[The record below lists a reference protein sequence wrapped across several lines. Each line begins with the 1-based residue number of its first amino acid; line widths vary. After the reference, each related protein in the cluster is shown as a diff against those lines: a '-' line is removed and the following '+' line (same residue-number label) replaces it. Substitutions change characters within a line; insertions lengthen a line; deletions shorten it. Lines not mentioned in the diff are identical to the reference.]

1 MLLGNA
7 VQRKIIADFQVFLR
21 DYFFRE
27 YDSVLFI
34 PKEAEKILYVKIG
47 NDERPIYDWGDGTQ
61 QLIII
66 LFSLFIHKDEKD
78 SLFFIE
84 EPEIYLHPG
93 ILRKFIEVINSD
105 VMFVYK
111 LKLLLCSFQ

>member
-1 MLLGNA
+1 M
-7 VQRKIIADFQVFLR
+7 
-21 DYFFRE
+21 
-27 YDSVLFI
+27 LFI
-34 PKEAEKILYVKIG
+34 KIG

-105 VMFVYK
+105 VFPNHQYFITTHSNIVLDTSADSDIEM
-111 LKLLLCSFQ
+111 S